1 MVDKIDTTNAPPV
14 DDTDFDPG
22 VEATPAIEFGEA
34 ELSVLTDYLLEVGS
48 NLLDLN
54 KDLLN
59 QQLHTEASLALV
71 KNFAEN
77 QTSRSLVIAK
87 IDRSGVADTESDAA
101 TQATQSEAAMSDTL
115 SNVVTAADGV

>member
-22 VEATPAIEFGEA
+22 VEATAAIEFGEA

>member
-1 MVDKIDTTNAPPV
+1 MVDKIDTTNAPV
-14 DDTDFDPG
+14 DDTDFDAG

-34 ELSVLTDYLLEVGS
+34 ELSILTDYLLEVGS

-59 QQLHTEASLALV
+59 QQLHTDASLSLV

-101 TQATQSEAAMSDTL
+101 TQATQSETAMSDTL